1 MKKKGWTVFH
11 TNQMNGSYS
20 DWSYSNFFQYHVAI
34 VGNLDTILNNLGIP
48 EEVRMHV
55 TSSLTSKKYSGQI
68 SKTSE
73 VKAKKD
79 LWSFVIEPKY
89 IDFNDENGFAA
100 AKEKLRQLG
109 DEFSS
114 IEPIKKYGK
123 SVAETLNNHCNSA
136 RLFKNR

>member
-1 MKKKGWTVFH
+1 
-11 TNQMNGSYS
+11 
-20 DWSYSNFFQYHVAI
+20 
-34 VGNLDTILNNLGIP
+34 
-48 EEVRMHV
+48 MHV

-73 VKAKKD
+73 VKAKKE

-109 DEFSS
+109 DEFSL

-136 RLFKNR
+136 RLFKNRQAKSIDCEGKFDMEQEQFDFTDLLSNHETLDGFNQRAMVCFPIFLI